1 VTTYA
6 WYLCLMC
13 VRAHMD
19 DGKAGIAGKHRQYA
33 HPDPKMA
40 FGLFIPSDKSLRR
53 QWVRDHHPEIK
64 LAGKAP

>member
-1 VTTYA
+1 
-6 WYLCLMC
+6 
-13 VRAHMD
+13 MD